1 MAGDPGGV
9 MVRASVASRMRRCLL
24 LLLALFATVL
34 VSVAA
39 PGADAAPVALDPA
52 EAGAAV
58 GGPHVDAMVPSR
70 SAGRVVKEIA
80 PAQIQSAMP
89 PAVAAAPWPRPAGFV
104 RLDHFLT
111 SAPRWAH
118 RGAIGDRAPPSRRV
132 DL

>member
-1 MAGDPGGV
+1 M
-9 MVRASVASRMRRCLL
+9 MERASVASRTRHCLL

-39 PGADAAPVALDPA
+39 PGVSAAPVALDPA
-52 EAGAAV
+52 EAGATV
-58 GGPHVDAMVPSR
+58 GGPHVDAMAPSR
-70 SAGRVVKEIA
+70 SAGRVAKEA
-80 PAQIQSAMP
+80 KETGPAQVQPAVP
-89 PAVAAAPWPRPAGFV
+89 PAAASWPRPAGFV
-104 RLDHFLT
+104 RLDDFLP